1 MNQVALWI
9 AIGATIAG
17 CYFAACSA
25 ALRSFS
31 RSKLSDLL
39 EESDKSQKLEPFL
52 ERTSALVLITST
64 MRVGLNLVVL
74 LCILSLFE
82 SVFGAGEQQLLKYMV
97 SFAVAA
103 LVISV
108 FAVAIPVSMARY
120 QAERLLV
127 RTMPL
132 LNISV
137 AVFRPLA
144 SLLYL
149 FDPIVRR
156 ISGDQTSLSSSD
168 ELLTEEILS
177 VVEDHEEDAAV
188 DEDQKDM
195 LEGVIELRST
205 TAGQI
210 MTPRTDVK
218 GIESDASLEQVKDA
232 IITLGHSRIP
242 VFRDNLD
249 GIVGMLYAKDMIK
262 FLGQNGQPFDLKQVI
277 RDAFMVPESK
287 AVGELLGEFKARKIH
302 IAVVLDEYGGTAGLV
317 TIEDILEEIVGEIHD
332 EYEPVKDNP
341 SIRKLDDRVA
351 EVDARVYVDDLNDE
365 MRLKLPEDDGYD
377 TVGGFV
383 FSTLG
388 HIPAVDESFEFDN
401 IRITVTDAER
411 TRVNQ
416 IRVEVLAASSG
427 DDGNER

>member
-9 AIGATIAG
+9 AMGATIAG

-39 EESDKSQKLEPFL
+39 KESGKSQKLEPFL
-52 ERTSALVLITST
+52 ERTSELVLITST

-82 SVFGAGEQQLLKYMV
+82 SVFEAGEQQLLKYVV

-156 ISGDQTSLSSSD
+156 ISGGQTSLSSSD

-242 VFRDNLD
+242 VFHDNLD

-287 AVGELLGEFKARKIH
+287 AVGDLLGEFKARKIH

-317 TIEDILEEIVGEIHD
+317 TIEDILEEIVGEIQD

-341 SIRKLDDRVA
+341 SIRKLDDGVA

-411 TRVNQ
+411 TRVNRV
-416 IRVEVLAASSG
+416 RVEVLAASSG
-427 DDGNER
+427 DDGNGR

>member
-1 MNQVALWI
+1 MTQVALWI
-9 AIGATIAG
+9 AMGATIAG

-39 EESDKSQKLEPFL
+39 EEGGKSQKLEPFL
-52 ERTSALVLITST
+52 ERTSELVLITST

-82 SVFGAGEQQLLKYMV
+82 SLFESVFEAGEQQLLKYVV

-156 ISGDQTSLSSSD
+156 ISGGQTSLSSSD

-177 VVEDHEEDAAV
+177 
-188 DEDQKDM
+188 KK
-195 LEGVIELRST
+195 RNNS
-205 TAGQI
+205 
-210 MTPRTDVK
+210 PF
-218 GIESDASLEQVKDA
+218 IESNYSGIIFSLRLTMCK
-232 IITLGHSRIP
+232 SR
-242 VFRDNLD
+242 
-249 GIVGMLYAKDMIK
+249 
-262 FLGQNGQPFDLKQVI
+262 
-277 RDAFMVPESK
+277 
-287 AVGELLGEFKARKIH
+287 
-302 IAVVLDEYGGTAGLV
+302 
-317 TIEDILEEIVGEIHD
+317 
-332 EYEPVKDNP
+332 
-341 SIRKLDDRVA
+341 
-351 EVDARVYVDDLNDE
+351 
-365 MRLKLPEDDGYD
+365 
-377 TVGGFV
+377 
-383 FSTLG
+383 
-388 HIPAVDESFEFDN
+388 
-401 IRITVTDAER
+401 
-411 TRVNQ
+411 
-416 IRVEVLAASSG
+416 
-427 DDGNER
+427 

>member
-9 AIGATIAG
+9 AMGATIAG

-39 EESDKSQKLEPFL
+39 EESGKSQKLGPFL
-52 ERTSALVLITST
+52 ERTSQLVLITST

-82 SVFGAGEQQLLKYMV
+82 SVFGVSEQQLLKYVV

-108 FAVAIPVSMARY
+108 FAVAIPVSIARY

-156 ISGDQTSLSSSD
+156 IFGGQTSLSSSD
-168 ELLTEEILS
+168 EILTEEIL
-177 VVEDHEEDAAV
+177 
-188 DEDQKDM
+188 
-195 LEGVIELRST
+195 
-205 TAGQI
+205 
-210 MTPRTDVK
+210 
-218 GIESDASLEQVKDA
+218 
-232 IITLGHSRIP
+232 
-242 VFRDNLD
+242 
-249 GIVGMLYAKDMIK
+249 
-262 FLGQNGQPFDLKQVI
+262 
-277 RDAFMVPESK
+277 
-287 AVGELLGEFKARKIH
+287 
-302 IAVVLDEYGGTAGLV
+302 
-317 TIEDILEEIVGEIHD
+317 
-332 EYEPVKDNP
+332 
-341 SIRKLDDRVA
+341 
-351 EVDARVYVDDLNDE
+351 
-365 MRLKLPEDDGYD
+365 
-377 TVGGFV
+377 
-383 FSTLG
+383 
-388 HIPAVDESFEFDN
+388 
-401 IRITVTDAER
+401 
-411 TRVNQ
+411 
-416 IRVEVLAASSG
+416 
-427 DDGNER
+427 